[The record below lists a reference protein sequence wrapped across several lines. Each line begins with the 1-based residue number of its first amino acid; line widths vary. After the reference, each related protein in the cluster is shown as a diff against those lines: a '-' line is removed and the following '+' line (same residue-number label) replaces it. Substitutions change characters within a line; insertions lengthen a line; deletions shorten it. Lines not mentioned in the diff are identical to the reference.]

1 MKKNRRDIER
11 QIALN
16 SLKNGREVVEVIVGK
31 YKGRF
36 GEIYD
41 ANECNVLVR
50 LLRNNE
56 EIELD
61 AEHVQNYKV
70 GC

>member
-1 MKKNRRDIER
+1 MKKNLRDIER

-16 SLKNGREVVEVIVGK
+16 SMKKGREVVEVIIGK

-36 GEIYD
+36 GEVYD
-41 ANECNVLVR
+41 ADDCNVLVR
-50 LLRNNE
+50 LLRHNE

-61 AEHVQNYKV
+61 ANHVKKYEI
-70 GC
+70 